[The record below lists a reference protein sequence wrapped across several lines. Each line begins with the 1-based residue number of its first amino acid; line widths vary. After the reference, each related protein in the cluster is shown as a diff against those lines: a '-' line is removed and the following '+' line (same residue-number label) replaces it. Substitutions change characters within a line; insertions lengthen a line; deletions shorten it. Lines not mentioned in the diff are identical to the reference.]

1 MDFKIFGKDEVFPI
15 GRVLGFSSIY
25 EMDECIFGEMF
36 LFRENKPEYMR
47 KNRIKI
53 PYYIARLIHFD
64 MQSELNRYMNYA
76 HFRDNIY
83 PEIQKNDKSFI
94 NKKTLP
100 WYSLSMYKLSIEF
113 DEYKNYL
120 RTVKTNTENIEVKEY
135 LEHWFNQYNSKI
147 EEIMIQ

>member
-1 MDFKIFGKDEVFPI
+1 MKLSWTV
-15 GRVLGFSSIY
+15 V
-25 EMDECIFGEMF
+25 
-36 LFRENKPEYMR
+36 
-47 KNRIKI
+47 
-53 PYYIARLIHFD
+53 
-64 MQSELNRYMNYA
+64 
-76 HFRDNIY
+76 
-83 PEIQKNDKSFI
+83 KSFL

-120 RTVKTNTENIEVKEY
+120 RTVKTNTENVEVKEY